1 MPVADELV
9 QGDET
14 QFHNLTHPVAQ
25 FAVVWIIF
33 SRRSWLE
40 ATPHSEGL
48 TEAIS
53 CATLSSLKQL
63 LNDVIFICFTYN
75 NLFALAMIK
84 KTT

>member
-1 MPVADELV
+1 MD
-9 QGDET
+9 
-14 QFHNLTHPVAQ
+14 H
-25 FAVVWIIF
+25 F

-53 CATLSSLKQL
+53 YATLSSLKQL

-84 KTT
+84 NHIITKCTHPWQQRRNTSEQNAQE